1 MRRLTGLMLALILL
15 LCGCAPKES
24 AEATVVLYDYF
35 DTVVTLK
42 VASRDEEKAREILKD
57 TFSRLDK
64 VFDCYEEHP
73 GVSGLWALNHSE
85 GAWFGPEPELTE
97 LLLRWWDEMP
107 PLPGMEDFV
116 REVKANGYK
125 VYLCSN
131 TPDDVYDHF
140 DDIPVLQILDGI
152 LASCDFGVA
161 KPDRKIFEALY
172 NKFDLDPAECF
183 FIDDM
188 PQNIEG
194 AAKTGMCGFCF
205 AKKDLDA
212 LKSALREN
220 GVRI

>member
-1 MRRLTGLMLALILL
+1 MIKNIIFDLGGVLIDFDPYKTIRKVFREEDALQ
-15 LCGCAPKES
+15 
-24 AEATVVLYDYF
+24 V
-35 DTVVTLK
+35 
-42 VASRDEEKAREILKD
+42 EKAL
-57 TFSRLDK
+57 F
-64 VFDCYEEHP
+64 
-73 GVSGLWALNHSE
+73 GSGLWKNLDLGIMH
-85 GAWFGPEPELTE
+85 FPELAANCCKLLPACLHKPLTE

-172 NKFDLDPAECF
+172 NKFDLDPTECF